1 MLLLNYL
8 LVLELNK
15 VTSEK
20 TLAEERKTNKLLELS
35 HAELKKSSQNMEC
48 ELKRK
53 TRSISEAEKRVEEV
67 DNEMERLKE
76 EFRFDIYS
84 TCAFIS
90 ISLCLLLSLFL
101 SNSVLTGSYLPKETI
116 KMHTMFWSLGLLT
129 FFKHLKKAKLLCV
142 VLFCFFVNSISKNID
157 PVKSE
162 LQMYM
167 C

>member
-1 MLLLNYL
+1 MLLFNCL

-20 TLAEERKTNKLLELS
+20 TLAEKRKTNKLLELS

-53 TRSISEAEKRVEEV
+53 TQSISEAESRVEEV
-67 DNEMERLKE
+67 ENEMERLKE

-90 ISLCLLLSLFL
+90 ISLCLLLSLSL
-101 SNSVLTGSYLPKETI
+101 SNSVLTGSYLHNVLVFEPSYVLQTPEKGQT
-116 KMHTMFWSLGLLT
+116 
-129 FFKHLKKAKLLCV
+129 V
-142 VLFCFFVNSISKNID
+142 VCSFIPFLYKQIFIQSNQNYRCFV
-157 PVKSE
+157 
-162 LQMYM
+162 Y
-167 C
+167 